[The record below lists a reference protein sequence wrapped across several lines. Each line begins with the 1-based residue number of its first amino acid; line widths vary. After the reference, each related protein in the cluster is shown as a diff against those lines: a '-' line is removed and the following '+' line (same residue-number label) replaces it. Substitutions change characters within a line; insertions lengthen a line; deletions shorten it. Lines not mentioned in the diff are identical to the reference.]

1 MLARQQLKQ
10 VRTGEMFRRKMNK
23 AEAFEHSER
32 VKQAIF
38 GLAQAIKKD
47 QKHVTPLDK
56 NYQQGD
62 NPQLDAAYR
71 ALAEALQDKVAAFGI
86 GQAFQELEQTKS

>member
-1 MLARQQLKQ
+1 
-10 VRTGEMFRRKMNK
+10 MFRRKMNK
-23 AEAFEHSER
+23 AEALQHSER

-38 GLAQAIKKD
+38 GLARAIEKD
-47 QKHVTPLDK
+47 EKHATPLDEH
-56 NYQQGD
+56 YHQGD

-86 GQAFQELEQTKS
+86 GKALQELQQMKS